1 MKNLTKLTL
10 GALTLSFAAAQA
22 NAETFNATA
31 EISNAISLT
40 ETTPFSIGTVFITK
54 ADGTIGDNAD
64 AGATDAAQINIDALT
79 GAVTTGNGTTDT
91 GDGAVTPLGGEQ
103 VGVLTVTGA
112 APFADLVI
120 TATAPTA
127 ANDLVHSS
135 ANPAIP
141 TINFLALT
149 AIADDADNG
158 GTLTLD
164 ASGNGNILIGGEFG
178 ASDRATFTGT
188 YADGTYTGTYSVS
201 VSY

>member
-1 MKNLTKLTL
+1 MKNLSK
-10 GALTLSFAAAQA
+10 LSFGAIIVATAA
-22 NAETFNATA
+22 NFSHAETFNATA

-40 ETTPFSIGTVFITK
+40 ETTPLSIGTVFIQK
-54 ADGTIGDNAD
+54 GDGTIGN
-64 AGATDAAQINIDALT
+64 GATGGDSDADSMTINPLT
-79 GAVTTGNGTTDT
+79 GAVTTSDGFTDSDGNLI
-91 GDGAVTPLGGEQ
+91 PLGGEQ
-103 VGVLTVTGA
+103 VGVLSISGA
-112 APFADLVI
+112 AAFADLNI

-135 ANPAIP
+135 GNPAIP

-158 GTLTLD
+158 AVLTLD
-164 ASGNGNILIGGEFG
+164 GTGSGNILVGGTFG

-188 YADGTYTGTYSVS
+188 YADGTYTGTYTVT